1 MDKYE
6 VAKTIGEEFN
16 YPWIE
21 EMNCFDG
28 FPEVLKKEDGTDI
41 EGCDWYMGE
50 GLNDY
55 LNENKGATDECYEA

>member
-28 FPEVLKKEDGTDI
+28 FPEVLKTKMEQMLKDVIGI
-41 EGCDWYMGE
+41 WAKVKMILEP
-50 GLNDY
+50 L
-55 LNENKGATDECYEA
+55 LI

>member
-1 MDKYE
+1 MMDKYE

-28 FPEVLKKEDGTDI
+28 FPAKKNLLKAS
-41 EGCDWYMGE
+41 
-50 GLNDY
+50 LN
-55 LNENKGATDECYEA
+55 KTG